1 MRREVSAVTRTYGFV
16 LWLLPHIAGF
26 ARQHRFTL
34 GDRLEGGVLEV
45 LELLIEA
52 SYTWDKRAL
61 LQRANLRLE
70 RVRYLIRLAVD
81 LKLLT
86 VKQYEFAA
94 RAIVTIGGEIGG
106 WTRSDGEE
114 WQPAQPCTESLQR
127 FQRSLAFGEG
137 GNRERRCTRS
147 DGEEWPPPHGYRR
160 RLHR

>member
-1 MRREVSAVTRTYGFV
+1 MRQEVSAVTRTYDFV

-26 ARQHRFTL
+26 ARRHRFTL

-45 LELLIEA
+45 LELLVEA
-52 SYTWDKRAL
+52 SYTRDKRAL

-86 VKQYEFAA
+86 VKPYEFAA

-106 WTRSDGEE
+106 WTRHRISAEVSTNPLLVCYSNTRALPTGL
-114 WQPAQPCTESLQR
+114 SL
-127 FQRSLAFGEG
+127 SLSW
-137 GNRERRCTRS
+137 R
-147 DGEEWPPPHGYRR
+147 P
-160 RLHR
+160 